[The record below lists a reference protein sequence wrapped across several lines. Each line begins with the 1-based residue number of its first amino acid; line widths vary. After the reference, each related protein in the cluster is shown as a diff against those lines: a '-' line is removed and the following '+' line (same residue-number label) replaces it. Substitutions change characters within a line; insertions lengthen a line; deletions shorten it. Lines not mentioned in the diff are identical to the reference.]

1 MFTGIVEE
9 KGTLAV
15 IKQNGQSLTLKVN
28 ASHVLTDVANGDS
41 LSVNGVCLTVTSFS
55 RTDFEVDVM
64 PETFEA
70 TTLKDL
76 KRGSE
81 VNLERAMAAHS
92 RFGGHIVSGHID
104 GVGTIRR
111 REKRENAV
119 YFDIEATK
127 DILRFIVQKGS
138 VAIDGISLTVFSVSD
153 DTFTISLIPH
163 TLQETVMGSKVS
175 GDQVNIECDMIGK
188 YVEKMLQPQQ
198 QEAKSSTSLTQL
210 LQENGFY

>member
-1 MFTGIVEE
+1 M
-9 KGTLAV
+9 
-15 IKQNGQSLTLKVN
+15 
-28 ASHVLTDVANGDS
+28 
-41 LSVNGVCLTVTSFS
+41 
-55 RTDFEVDVM
+55 
-64 PETFEA
+64 
-70 TTLKDL
+70 
-76 KRGSE
+76 
-81 VNLERAMAAHS
+81 
-92 RFGGHIVSGHID
+92 
-104 GVGTIRR
+104 
-111 REKRENAV
+111 
-119 YFDIEATK
+119 
-127 DILRFIVQKGS
+127 QKGS